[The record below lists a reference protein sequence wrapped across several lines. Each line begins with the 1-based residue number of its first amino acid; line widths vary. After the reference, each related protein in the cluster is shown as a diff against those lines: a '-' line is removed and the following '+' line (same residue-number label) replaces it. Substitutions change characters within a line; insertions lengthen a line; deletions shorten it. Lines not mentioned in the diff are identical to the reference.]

1 LWQLFRGLSTAS
13 NCLDEPTTRPDCQQ
27 APGRSHVRGVYYL
40 YTRKKHFYMGAN
52 AHGVSPKK
60 IRKSP
65 KKTKKRLAVKAA
77 RAEAKKK

>member
-1 LWQLFRGLSTAS
+1 
-13 NCLDEPTTRPDCQQ
+13 
-27 APGRSHVRGVYYL
+27 
-40 YTRKKHFYMGAN
+40 MGAN